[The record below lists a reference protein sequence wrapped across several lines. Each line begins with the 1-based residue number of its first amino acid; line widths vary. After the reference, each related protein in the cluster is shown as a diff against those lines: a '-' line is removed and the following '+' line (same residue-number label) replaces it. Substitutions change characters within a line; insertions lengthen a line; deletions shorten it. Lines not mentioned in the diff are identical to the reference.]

1 MAIVHTREELHDL
14 LKTEREA
21 RLAAEKQAEA
31 HLRELEALRKAKE
44 APAIT
49 YVQNWLLNNLKYAAV
64 VTDSAGNI
72 MSINDEF
79 VKLFLL
85 PAPQEAYI
93 GTPLEELE
101 KQTLLSHLIP
111 HREALAN
118 GNLYDDATLPD
129 GTVVERENMP
139 LSDGSNHC
147 GTAWFYRD
155 VTTRRQRLR
164 KMELQSELQ
173 EEYPNPVL
181 RLSFQGEILFGNIA
195 GHDFLQ
201 EVAERRQ
208 ALQRLLLLHINHLK
222 IEEHSKPASFESYI
236 AKRFYYIL
244 IIPIPDKGYFNL

>member
-129 GTVVERENMP
+129 GTVVERETCHCQTGRTTAARPGFTAMLLQGASASARWSCS
-139 LSDGSNHC
+139 LSCRRNIL
-147 GTAWFYRD
+147 
-155 VTTRRQRLR
+155 TRC
-164 KMELQSELQ
+164 
-173 EEYPNPVL
+173 
-181 RLSFQGEILFGNIA
+181 FG
-195 GHDFLQ
+195 
-201 EVAERRQ
+201 
-208 ALQRLLLLHINHLK
+208 
-222 IEEHSKPASFESYI
+222 
-236 AKRFYYIL
+236 
-244 IIPIPDKGYFNL
+244 

>member
-101 KQTLLSHLIP
+101 KQTLQIGRAH
-111 HREALAN
+111 
-118 GNLYDDATLPD
+118 
-129 GTVVERENMP
+129 V
-139 LSDGSNHC
+139 
-147 GTAWFYRD
+147 
-155 VTTRRQRLR
+155 
-164 KMELQSELQ
+164 
-173 EEYPNPVL
+173 
-181 RLSFQGEILFGNIA
+181 
-195 GHDFLQ
+195 
-201 EVAERRQ
+201 
-208 ALQRLLLLHINHLK
+208 
-222 IEEHSKPASFESYI
+222 
-236 AKRFYYIL
+236 
-244 IIPIPDKGYFNL
+244 